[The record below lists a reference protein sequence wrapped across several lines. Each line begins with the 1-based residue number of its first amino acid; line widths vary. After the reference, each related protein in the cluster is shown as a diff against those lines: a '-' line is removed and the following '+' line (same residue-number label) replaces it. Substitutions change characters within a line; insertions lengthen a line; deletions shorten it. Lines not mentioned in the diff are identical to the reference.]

1 MVSQRIIGL
10 TGGIACGKSLGA
22 DYLQRTYGLRILDAD
37 SLAREAVQPGTGI
50 YRAIIEHYGTNV
62 VLADGHLD
70 RRQLGQIIFRDTQ
83 ERSWLEQLIH
93 PYVGD
98 RLVKLSQAIADP
110 VIVWVVPLLFEAQ
123 MTELVT
129 EIWVVACPE
138 SLQQQRLI
146 ARDRLSLEDANA
158 RIQSQMPLTEKIA
171 RADHVLWNNG
181 EADALYAAIDRAWNH
196 PITSLD

>member
-22 DYLQRTYGLRILDAD
+22 DYLQRTYGLPILDAD
-37 SLAREAVQPGTGI
+37 RLAREAVEPGTWIHG
-50 YRAIIEHYGTNV
+50 AIIERYGSNII
-62 VLADGHLD
+62 LGDGSLD
-70 RRQLGQIIFRDTQ
+70 RRQLAQIIFRDAG

-98 RLVKLSQAIADP
+98 RLVKLTQAIAEP
-110 VIVWVVPLLFEAQ
+110 VIVWVVPLLFEAR
-123 MTELVT
+123 MTGLVT

-138 SLQQQRLI
+138 SLQRQRLI

-158 RIQSQMPLTEKIA
+158 RIRSQMPLTEKIA
-171 RADHVLWNNG
+171 QANHVLWNDG
-181 EADALYAAIDRAWNH
+181 EPDALYAAIDQAWH
-196 PITSLD
+196 SHH